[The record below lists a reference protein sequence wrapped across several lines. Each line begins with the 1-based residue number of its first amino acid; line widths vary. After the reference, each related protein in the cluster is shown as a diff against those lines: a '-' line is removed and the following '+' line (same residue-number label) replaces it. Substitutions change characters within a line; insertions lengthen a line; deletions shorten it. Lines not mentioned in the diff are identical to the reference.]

1 MWSEHWSYEYIMD
14 TSLVIQRFLQ
24 QQQIG
29 DTDLIILA
37 GFIKMIRAYLLFVGG
52 IKPFYTN

>member
-1 MWSEHWSYEYIMD
+1 MD
-14 TSLVIQRFLQ
+14 TSLVYQRFLQ